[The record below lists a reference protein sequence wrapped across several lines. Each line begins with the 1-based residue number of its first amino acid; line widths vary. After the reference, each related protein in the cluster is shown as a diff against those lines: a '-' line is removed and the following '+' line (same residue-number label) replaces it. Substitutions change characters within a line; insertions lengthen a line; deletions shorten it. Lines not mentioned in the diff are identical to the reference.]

1 MNYAENRPVN
11 RKKVGGWIALVG
23 GIVVLIILIS
33 ALSVMVP
40 VGHTGVIVS
49 MGSVSETVLP
59 EGFHIK
65 APWQNIIFI
74 DNRTQKNSLFTQ
86 CFSSDIQQVD
96 VSLSVNYSIDRETSQ
111 RLYKTVGI
119 GYYNTLMLPRIM
131 ENTKST
137 FSQYTAENLIG
148 SREKLSMEIREKIA
162 ADLKPFGIEVH
173 SIALEDIDFTD
184 IFTNAV
190 EAKQVAEQ
198 TLLKTQTEQRE
209 MLIIEQNTA
218 SRAKIKAEA
227 DAAVAKIDADAK
239 AYAIRAQAEAEAESN
254 VLLAESIT
262 KELIEYVQA
271 NSWDGALPRMMLGG
285 SSDVVPVISMMDAE
299 E

>member
-23 GIVVLIILIS
+23 GVVLLIVIIS
-33 ALSVMVP
+33 TLSVIVP
-40 VGHTGVIVS
+40 VGHTGVVVS

-65 APWQNIIFI
+65 APWQNIVFI
-74 DNRTQKNSLFTQ
+74 DNRTQKSSLYTP

-96 VSLSVNYSIDRETSQ
+96 VSLSVNFSVDRETSQ

-148 SREKLSMEIREKIA
+148 SREKLSNEIRNKIA
-162 ADLKPFGIEVH
+162 ADLKPYGIEVL
-173 SIALEDIDFTD
+173 SIAVEDIDFTD

-209 MLIIEQNTA
+209 MLLIEQNTA
-218 SRAKIKAEA
+218 DRAKIKAAA
-227 DAAVAKIDADAK
+227 DAAVAQIDADAK

-254 VLLAESIT
+254 VLLAKSIT
-262 KELIEYVQA
+262 QELIDYVQA
-271 NSWDGALPRMMLGG
+271 NNWDGALPKLMMGG
-285 SSDVVPVISMMDAE
+285 SDAVPVISMMGVDE
-299 E
+299 